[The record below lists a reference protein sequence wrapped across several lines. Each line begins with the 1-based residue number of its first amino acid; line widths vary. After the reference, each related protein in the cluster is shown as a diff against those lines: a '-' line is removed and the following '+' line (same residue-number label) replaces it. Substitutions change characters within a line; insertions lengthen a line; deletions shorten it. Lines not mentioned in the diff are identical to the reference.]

1 MKLIKLVTLITL
13 LISSIQLFSQCTDV
27 PDELYRGRLKA
38 PGGAY
43 GHPYTMFDRRKPY
56 GKDFLAW
63 DELGKI
69 RTAIIYNYN
78 MSVNSEDKGVLWK
91 APLFVVLCAGQ

>member
-43 GHPYTMFDRRKPY
+43 GHP
-56 GKDFLAW
+56 
-63 DELGKI
+63 
-69 RTAIIYNYN
+69 
-78 MSVNSEDKGVLWK
+78 
-91 APLFVVLCAGQ
+91 